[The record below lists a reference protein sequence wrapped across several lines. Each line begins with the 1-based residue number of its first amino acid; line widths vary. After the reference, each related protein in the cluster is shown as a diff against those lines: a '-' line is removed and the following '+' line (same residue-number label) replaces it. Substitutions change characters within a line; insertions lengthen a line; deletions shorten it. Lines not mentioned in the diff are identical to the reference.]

1 MAGASWKV
9 ISSEE
14 EEVSRDQMAQG
25 LVGYGEDL
33 GSTLRQQP

>member
-14 EEVSRDQMAQG
+14 EEVGRGHVAQG

-33 GSTLRQQP
+33 GSTLRQQL